1 MANNRKK
8 RNTNQKPE
16 EAKTQAPVTEEAE
29 EVTPVKESKAEP
41 KAESSAKS
49 SADREK
55 QRKEDRQNL
64 LLLIGVVAFL
74 AVVGIVIWLT
84 SGSSDEEK
92 AAAGTTAQV
101 AAADATA
108 AAETAVAEAE
118 TETEEKA
125 EAVEETAEETEEEAV
140 EEEAAPA
147 EEEAAPAEE
156 EAAPA
161 EEEVQEIVV
170 EDEEDAAPAEEAA
183 APAEEVTSTT
193 VLDAG
198 TVYAIENP
206 MTLYSEAST
215 DSEAVMELVPGW
227 SVAIEEA
234 AEAGNGWHRVS
245 VWLSGAPTYGFI
257 QIP

>member
-92 AAAGTTAQV
+92 ASAATTTQV

-108 AAETAVAEAE
+108 ASETAVAEAE

-125 EAVEETAEETEEEAV
+125 EAAEETEEEAV
-140 EEEAAPA
+140 

>member
-92 AAAGTTAQV
+92 ASAATTTQV

-125 EAVEETAEETEEEAV
+125 EAAEETEEEAV
-140 EEEAAPA
+140 

>member
-92 AAAGTTAQV
+92 ASAATTTQV

-118 TETEEKA
+118 TETEEEA
-125 EAVEETAEETEEEAV
+125 EAVEETEEEAV
-140 EEEAAPA
+140 

-206 MTLYSEAST
+206 MTLYSSCRGRQRLASCFRMAQRST
-215 DSEAVMELVPGW
+215 YIWLHSDSLMLRQLHLN
-227 SVAIEEA
+227 I
-234 AEAGNGWHRVS
+234 H
-245 VWLSGAPTYGFI
+245 I
-257 QIP
+257 

>member
-16 EAKTQAPVTEEAE
+16 EAKNQAPVTEEAE

-92 AAAGTTAQV
+92 ASAATTAQV

-118 TETEEKA
+118 TETEEEA

-140 EEEAAPA
+140 

>member
-29 EVTPVKESKAEP
+29 EVTPVRESKAEP

-92 AAAGTTAQV
+92 ASAATTTQV

-118 TETEEKA
+118 TETEEEA

-140 EEEAAPA
+140 
-147 EEEAAPAEE
+147 EE

>member
-92 AAAGTTAQV
+92 ASAATTTQV

-118 TETEEKA
+118 TETEEEA

-156 EAAPA
+156 E
-161 EEEVQEIVV
+161 
-170 EDEEDAAPAEEAA
+170 A

>member
-16 EAKTQAPVTEEAE
+16 EVKTQAPVTEEAE

-92 AAAGTTAQV
+92 ASAATTTQV

-108 AAETAVAEAE
+108 ASETAVAEAE

-125 EAVEETAEETEEEAV
+125 EAAEETEEEAV
-140 EEEAAPA
+140 

>member
-29 EVTPVKESKAEP
+29 EVTPVRESKAEP

-92 AAAGTTAQV
+92 ASAATTTQV

-108 AAETAVAEAE
+108 ASETAVAEAE

-125 EAVEETAEETEEEAV
+125 EAAEETEEEAV
-140 EEEAAPA
+140 

>member
-108 AAETAVAEAE
+108 GAETAVAEAE

-170 EDEEDAAPAEEAA
+170 EDEEEAAPAEEAA

>member
-92 AAAGTTAQV
+92 ASAATTTQV

-108 AAETAVAEAE
+108 AAETAVAE
-118 TETEEKA
+118 
-125 EAVEETAEETEEEAV
+125 
-140 EEEAAPA
+140 APA

>member
-1 MANNRKK
+1 MARNENEPACIQNDQQRQYCSQQEDEMANNRKK

-29 EVTPVKESKAEP
+29 EVTPVRESKAEP

-92 AAAGTTAQV
+92 ASAATTAQV

-118 TETEEKA
+118 TETEEEA
-125 EAVEETAEETEEEAV
+125 EAVEETAEE
-140 EEEAAPA
+140 
-147 EEEAAPAEE
+147 
-156 EAAPA
+156 
-161 EEEVQEIVV
+161 
-170 EDEEDAAPAEEAA
+170 AA
-183 APAEEVTSTT
+183 APAEEFTSTT

>member
-170 EDEEDAAPAEEAA
+170 EDEEEAAPAEEAA

>member
-29 EVTPVKESKAEP
+29 EVTPVRESKAEP

-92 AAAGTTAQV
+92 ASAATTTQV

-118 TETEEKA
+118 TETEEEA
-125 EAVEETAEETEEEAV
+125 EAVEETEEEAV
-140 EEEAAPA
+140 

>member
-92 AAAGTTAQV
+92 ASAATTTQV

-108 AAETAVAEAE
+108 ASETAVAEAE
-118 TETEEKA
+118 TETEEEA
-125 EAVEETAEETEEEAV
+125 EAVEETEEEAV
-140 EEEAAPA
+140 

>member
-92 AAAGTTAQV
+92 ASAATTAQV

-118 TETEEKA
+118 TETEEEA